1 MNCNCKKDL
10 EEKLT
15 ERFKEQ
21 SPLATVHGTELQ
33 GYGFAIVGDSM
44 KVLGYMPVKQSAMVP
59 LKSGA
64 TKLKTTTQNMFFSFC
79 PFCGVK
85 A

>member
-1 MNCNCKKDL
+1 MNCNCK
-10 EEKLT
+10 EEIEAKLT
-15 ERFKEQ
+15 ERLKEQ
-21 SPLATVHGTELQ
+21 LPAGTDHGTELQ
-33 GYGFAIVGDSM
+33 GYGFT
-44 KVLGYMPVKQSAMVP
+44 LGGNAMQVRGFIPVNQSAMVP

-64 TKLKTTTQNMFFSFC
+64 MKLKKSSLSMFFSFC

>member
-1 MNCNCKKDL
+1 MNCNCKQDV
-10 EEKLT
+10 EARLT

-21 SPLATVHGTELQ
+21 TPTGTDHGTELQ
-33 GYGFAIVGDSM
+33 GYGFAMSSNAMQVRGFM
-44 KVLGYMPVKQSAMVP
+44 NVRQSAMVP
-59 LKSGA
+59 LKSGVP
-64 TKLKTTTQNMFFSFC
+64 KLKTTTLSMFFSYC